1 MSILGTQ
8 LNPRSAD
15 FLANAAA
22 MRAVVEDLQAQVAK
36 VAEGG
41 GDDSEDITVH
51 SIARDRAAAW
61 LVEKMGQGYELDA
74 KLWAG
79 LWMIEH
85 PLDGRPR

>member
-41 GDDSEDITVH
+41 GEACLLYTSP
-51 SIARDRAAAW
+51 SPRD
-61 LVEKMGQGYELDA
+61 
-74 KLWAG
+74 
-79 LWMIEH
+79 
-85 PLDGRPR
+85 